1 MIYLQKI
8 LNIHN
13 RKREK
18 NEFIFELYFAGDI
31 PISLKAASNA
41 KAIFDKYYKNNYALH
56 LFDIYKNPAF
66 VEKENIIAVPLLV
79 RKKPLPE
86 IRMIGDFSDMQKVKN
101 EFLIR

>member
-8 LNIHN
+8 LNINN

-18 NEFIFELYFAGDI
+18 NEFIFELYFAGDT
-31 PISLKAASNA
+31 PISLKAARNA
-41 KAIFDKYYKNNYALH
+41 KAIFDKYYKNNYALY

-86 IRMIGDFSDMQKVKN
+86 IRMIGDFSEMQNVKN

>member
-1 MIYLQKI
+1 MINLRKI
-8 LNIHN
+8 LDINN
-13 RKREK
+13 RKRET
-18 NEFIFELYFAGDI
+18 NEFIFELYFAGDT
-31 PISLKAASNA
+31 PISLKAARNA

-79 RKKPLPE
+79 RKNPLPE

>member
-8 LNIHN
+8 LNINN

-18 NEFIFELYFAGDI
+18 NEFIFELYFAGDT
-31 PISLKAASNA
+31 PISLKAARNA
-41 KAIFDKYYKNNYALH
+41 KAIFDKYCKNNYALH

-79 RKKPLPE
+79 RKNPLPE
-86 IRMIGDFSDMQKVKN
+86 IRMIGDFSDIQKVKN
-101 EFLIR
+101 EFLIH

>member
-1 MIYLQKI
+1 MINLQKI
-8 LNIHN
+8 LNINN

-18 NEFIFELYFAGDI
+18 NEFIFELYFAGDT
-31 PISLKAASNA
+31 PISLKAARNA